1 MYLSAAGITSV
12 GLNIFHT
19 LDPKAIAMKI
29 SVAAHVMA
37 AALSQFNRY
46 SR

>member
-1 MYLSAAGITSV
+1 MYLSVAGITSE

-19 LDPKAIAMKI
+19 LEPKAIAMKT

-37 AALSQFNRY
+37 AALSQFNQY